1 MGHGKAALVDLIKG
15 AKYSVVHLEQRDEY
29 GTEPA
34 FEEWKA
40 NGRTTSPEA
49 MRDLMARWTDF
60 VREIVGKGVQMRR
73 ARIVSEPH
81 SDYIAWEHALT
92 DFNVEAGEDVRWLSR
107 RDGFDLFTPA
117 ADFYVIDSRLVAFN
131 FNAGDGRSLREYE
144 FVSDPTRV
152 GPVVAAFEQVW
163 NRATPHG
170 EYRPAR

>member
-1 MGHGKAALVDLIKG
+1 MKG
-15 AKYSVVHLEQRDEY
+15 AKHSVIHLEQRDEY

-40 NGRTTSPEA
+40 NGRTASPEA
-49 MRDLMARWTDF
+49 MRELMVDWMTF
-60 VREIVGKGVQMRR
+60 VGELVGRGVQMRR

-92 DFNVEAGEDVRWLSR
+92 DFNVEAGEQVRWLSR
-107 RDGFDLFTPA
+107 RDGYDLLTPT

-131 FNAGDGRSLREYE
+131 FNAGDGSSLREYE
-144 FVSDPTRV
+144 FVSDPLKV
-152 GPVVAAFEQVW
+152 GPVVAAFDQVW
-163 NRATPHG
+163 NRATPHE